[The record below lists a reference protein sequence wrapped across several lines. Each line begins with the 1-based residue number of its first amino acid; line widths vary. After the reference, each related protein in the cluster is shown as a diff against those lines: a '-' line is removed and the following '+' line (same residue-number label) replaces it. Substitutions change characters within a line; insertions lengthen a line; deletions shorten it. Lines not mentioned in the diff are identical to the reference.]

1 MVKTAL
7 PLQRAW
13 VRFLVGEL
21 RFPPAMKCSQTI
33 NKYTNTYKFSASEK
47 FQYTMEQK
55 NMVSREQSILQSQIA
70 SRANNCIFPHSS
82 ERYME
87 NDYYLYS
94 ENNLVYLLQMLV

>member
-1 MVKTAL
+1 
-7 PLQRAW
+7 
-13 VRFLVGEL
+13 
-21 RFPPAMKCSQTI
+21 
-33 NKYTNTYKFSASEK
+33 
-47 FQYTMEQK
+47 MEQK

>member
-13 VRFLVGEL
+13 VRLLVGKL
-21 RFPPAMKCSQTI
+21 KFPHAMRCSQTI
-33 NKYTNTYKFSASEK
+33 NKYTNTCLFEK

-70 SRANNCIFPHSS
+70 SRAKNCIFPHSS
-82 ERYME
+82 ERYMG
-87 NDYYLYS
+87 NDDYYLYS
-94 ENNLVYLLQMLV
+94 ENNLVYLLQMLI